1 MLLNKFKA
9 ANRPS
14 WAEDIWKIAFSA
26 GCVHD
31 ICSLVISLA
40 FFFFWY
46 SKLLELSSAHNFG
59 YSGIGLWFELVV
71 WWLAFVCVCVCAVLF
86 CSFLHDSFLLGFVF
100 IAVFWGGGEWAETTS
115 GQYGKDITVYS
126 NWEADNMC

>member
-1 MLLNKFKA
+1 MF
-9 ANRPS
+9 
-14 WAEDIWKIAFSA
+14 FSYFL
-26 GCVHD
+26 
-31 ICSLVISLA
+31 SFF

-100 IAVFWGGGEWAETTS
+100 IAVFWGWGS
-115 GQYGKDITVYS
+115 GQKQPR
-126 NWEADNMC
+126 DNMGKISQSTLTGRLITCASNGIKQAV